1 MESSL
6 IGKALVFG
14 PREYGFESHDSK
26 MTPFNPLVHFL
37 NHFRFAVSKKS
48 LYFDVEIFPRSLQLL
63 KLFYKLNIIRT
74 YKKSRTNLYRVY
86 PSYSI
91 YRNRTRVIKS
101 YFRSSHYLTVPLSLL
116 RVANINRPYSFIV
129 LETHKGIITHKE
141 ALKLNISGRII
152 MHIN

>member
-1 MESSL
+1 M
-6 IGKALVFG
+6 G
-14 PREYGFESHDSK
+14 

-37 NHFRFAVSKKS
+37 NSFRFAVAKKS

-63 KLFYKLNIIRT
+63 QLFHKLNIVRT
-74 YKKSRTNLYRVY
+74 YKKSKSSLYRVY

-101 YFRSSHYLTVPLSLL
+101 YLRSSHHLTVPLKLL
-116 RVANINRPYSFIV
+116 RVANINRPYSFII

-141 ALKLNISGRII
+141 
-152 MHIN
+152 